1 MQLGLDFMREARS
14 EVGLDDQP
22 TIHHSAAMLTPR
34 PYQVLADEGI
44 REKLKTHRSTLLVAC
59 TGSGK
64 TFIFSMVIRRTKGR
78 CLIIAHRDEL
88 LQQARRRIASDT
100 GEMVGLEQ
108 ADFYAGEERI
118 VVASIQTISRPD
130 RLRRWAPNAF
140 ELVVVDEAHH
150 VTKDNTYAAVLNH
163 FADAKVLGVT
173 ATPDRLDK
181 KGLIS
186 VFESVAYDYEIKD
199 AIEDGYL
206 CGIRRKV
213 VHLDG
218 IDLANVRTTAG
229 DLNQGDLDKVMQ
241 AEGVLHGVVRGVLDH
256 AKDMRTLVFVTS
268 VEGAHKTAAILNSLQ
283 PNSARAVDG
292 ETELQVRRG
301 ILRGFEDGEFPYL
314 INVGIATEGY
324 DCPAIQSV
332 AIARPT
338 KSRALYTQMV
348 GRGLRIHQSKPNGLL
363 LIDFTGNSGRHDLA
377 GPEDILGV
385 DLPDEVIAKAKA
397 KAKSNPDKSVS
408 EVLAEVKAE
417 YDMEKAKLLAIRAGL
432 QKNVRYRIED
442 VDPFALLKLDH
453 RQLDR
458 ENGFAHRPVTEAQ
471 LAQLEK
477 YRVPV
482 QPGMNEASA
491 KLLLEKLRARARFGF
506 CTYRQMA
513 LLTSKGIP
521 ATGVRFNQAR
531 ELIDAL
537 VQNRWKRPEQS
548 VIDRILGKAR
558 EPGEEG

>member
-14 EVGLDDQP
+14 EAGLDDQP
-22 TIHHSAAMLTPR
+22 TIHNSAAMLTPR

-44 REKLKTHRSTLLVAC
+44 REKLKTHRSTLLVLP
-59 TGSGK
+59 TGCGK
-64 TFIFSMVIRRTKGR
+64 TFVFSMVIRRTKGR
-78 CLIIAHRDEL
+78 CLVIAHRDEL

-150 VTKDNTYAAVLNH
+150 ATASTYRTVLDH
-163 FADAKVLGVT
+163 FAGAKVLGVT
-173 ATPDRLDK
+173 ATPDRQDK
-181 KGLIS
+181 QGLIS
-186 VFESVAYDYEIKD
+186 VFESLAYDYEIKD

-213 VHLDG
+213 VHSEG
-218 IDLANVRTTAG
+218 IDLANVRTTCG
-229 DLNQGDLDKVMQ
+229 DLNQGDLDKVMNC
-241 AEGVLHGVVRGVLDH
+241 EGVLHDVVKGVLEH
-256 AKDMRTLVFVTS
+256 ATNLRTLVFVTS
-268 VEGAHKTAAILNSLQ
+268 VEGAHRTAAILNDLH

-292 ETELQVRRG
+292 GTELQQRRG
-301 ILRGFEDGEFPYL
+301 ILRGFEEGEFPYL

-324 DCPAIQSV
+324 DCPSIQSV
-332 AIARPT
+332 ALARPT

-348 GRGLRIHQSKPNGLL
+348 GRGLRIHPSKPNGLL

-385 DLPDEVIAKAKA
+385 DLPDEVVAKAKA

-458 ENGFAHRPVTEAQ
+458 ENGFAHRPITEAQ

-548 VIDRILGKAR
+548 VIGRILGKAR

>member
-1 MQLGLDFMREARS
+1 VLD
-14 EVGLDDQP
+14 
-22 TIHHSAAMLTPR
+22 
-34 PYQVLADEGI
+34 
-44 REKLKTHRSTLLVAC
+44 
-59 TGSGK
+59 
-64 TFIFSMVIRRTKGR
+64 
-78 CLIIAHRDEL
+78 
-88 LQQARRRIASDT
+88 
-100 GEMVGLEQ
+100 
-108 ADFYAGEERI
+108 
-118 VVASIQTISRPD
+118 
-130 RLRRWAPNAF
+130 
-140 ELVVVDEAHH
+140 
-150 VTKDNTYAAVLNH
+150 H
-163 FADAKVLGVT
+163 FAGAKVLGVT
-173 ATPDRLDK
+173 ATPDRQDK
-181 KGLIS
+181 QGLIS
-186 VFESVAYDYEIKD
+186 VFESLAYDYEIKD

-213 VHLDG
+213 VHSEG
-218 IDLANVRTTAG
+218 IDLANVRTTCG
-229 DLNQGDLDKVMQ
+229 DLNQGDLDKVMNC
-241 AEGVLHGVVRGVLDH
+241 EGVLHDVVKGVLEH
-256 AKDMRTLVFVTS
+256 ATNLRTLVFVTS
-268 VEGAHKTAAILNSLQ
+268 VEGAHRTAAILNDLH

-292 ETELQVRRG
+292 GTELQQRRG
-301 ILRGFEDGEFPYL
+301 ILRGFEEGEFPYL

-324 DCPAIQSV
+324 DCPSIQSV
-332 AIARPT
+332 ALARPT

-348 GRGLRIHQSKPNGLL
+348 GRGLRIHPSKPNGLL

-385 DLPDEVIAKAKA
+385 DLPDEGVAKAKA

-458 ENGFAHRPVTEAQ
+458 ENGFAHRPITEAQ